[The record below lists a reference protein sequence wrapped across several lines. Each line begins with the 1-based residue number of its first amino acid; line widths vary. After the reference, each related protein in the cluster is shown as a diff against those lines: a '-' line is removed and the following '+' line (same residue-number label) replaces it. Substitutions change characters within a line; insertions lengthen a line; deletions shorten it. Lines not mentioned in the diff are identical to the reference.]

1 MDDITPGPPII
12 CADDLILSSVEGV
25 EDEYL
30 VTTPLEDGRRHFIPL
45 ELVDRVDDAAYL
57 TVKHDE
63 LAEYL

>member
-1 MDDITPGPPII
+1 MDDITPGLPII
-12 CADDLILSSVEGV
+12 CADDLILRSVEGV

-45 ELVDRVDDAAYL
+45 DLVDDAVYL
-57 TVKHDE
+57 TVNRDE